1 MGQKG
6 TPFADTMKAFKD
18 EDRANDHY
26 GRMRFIAA
34 QLSDQELNEI
44 VAYYRAPEAVA
55 KPDKDD

>member
-1 MGQKG
+1 
-6 TPFADTMKAFKD
+6 MKAFKD

-34 QLSDQELNEI
+34 QLTDDELTEI

-55 KPDKDD
+55 KRDKDD